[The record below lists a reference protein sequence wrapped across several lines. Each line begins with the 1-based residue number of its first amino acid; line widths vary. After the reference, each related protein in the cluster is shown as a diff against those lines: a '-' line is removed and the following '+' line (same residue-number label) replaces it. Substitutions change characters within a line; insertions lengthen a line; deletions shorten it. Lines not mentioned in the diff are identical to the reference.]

1 MTATP
6 TPTTAPQPVRPV
18 PALQAALAAEH
29 TAVYGYGIA
38 GALLTGGDQAAAV
51 ADWRTHEQ
59 ARDTLEAM
67 IVKLGATPVAA
78 SPAYALP
85 FAVND
90 ARSAR
95 RLAAALED
103 GVTQAYLGLVAVSDT
118 TLRTFGALAM
128 QPPAQR
134 AAAWRGSTVAFPGMG
149 ALVSAWGAPRP
160 MPGWHNGA
168 GPGRTSVPVLRQ
180 GKHPSDGSRGRVK
193 VVSDRDPL
201 RPRPPEPPHAVPA
214 AVGVHI
220 LLECPR
226 PGVHD
231 IHARLSPRRR
241 HQPGLKP
248 AVRQFVD
255 KLVKIDRLCVVPLS
269 FHRLSPLLPIVVSWN
284 LACGIVSACACL
296 HSSAARSRKSP
307 PGARTQWLSSMVRN
321 KARPGPVLRA
331 KSSIL
336 IRHG

>member
-6 TPTTAPQPVRPV
+6 TATAKQQPMRPV

-38 GALLTGGDQAAAV
+38 GALLTGSDQAAAL

-85 FAVND
+85 FTVND

-128 QPPAQR
+128 QPPANR
-134 AAAWRGSTVAFPGMG
+134 AAEWRGSTVAFPGMG
-149 ALVSAWGAPRP
+149 DS
-160 MPGWHNGA
+160 
-168 GPGRTSVPVLRQ
+168 
-180 GKHPSDGSRGRVK
+180 
-193 VVSDRDPL
+193 
-201 RPRPPEPPHAVPA
+201 PPP
-214 AVGVHI
+214 I
-220 LLECPR
+220 SPR
-226 PGVHD
+226 PGM
-231 IHARLSPRRR
+231 
-241 HQPGLKP
+241 PG
-248 AVRQFVD
+248 
-255 KLVKIDRLCVVPLS
+255 S
-269 FHRLSPLLPIVVSWN
+269 
-284 LACGIVSACACL
+284 
-296 HSSAARSRKSP
+296 
-307 PGARTQWLSSMVRN
+307 
-321 KARPGPVLRA
+321 
-331 KSSIL
+331 
-336 IRHG
+336 